1 MVEDNKYDLVMKFCR
16 ENVFG
21 TTEGNPTEGSTVSYF
36 LKFRQNYLFL
46 YEFIFLFHSSTSYS
60 VTLLCK
66 ENFCRN
72 FRAFKTKIRI
82 SCFCLILSQNLWQL
96 SKAKIWSS
104 RHFAQRIEIHPYS
117 WCFLIYSLT
126 FKSKIVLFSLTTIF
140 ANNLFSLLIPS
151 ATKLQILWDP
161 KCKKETSN
169 SQIHWSMS
177 SISSKNRELLPKI
190 LKTNLTDN

>member
-1 MVEDNKYDLVMKFCR
+1 MPKFQGIQNKNQDFLLLFYFESKFMTTVESKNLELQTFC
-16 ENVFG
+16 
-21 TTEGNPTEGSTVSYF
+21 S
-36 LKFRQNYLFL
+36 
-46 YEFIFLFHSSTSYS
+46 
-60 VTLLCK
+60 
-66 ENFCRN
+66 
-72 FRAFKTKIRI
+72 
-82 SCFCLILSQNLWQL
+82 
-96 SKAKIWSS
+96 
-104 RHFAQRIEIHPYS
+104 EIHLYS